1 MSNRSTELQTPTVS
15 ALHELVNMLSS
26 KYSTTLTFNSKKSDF
41 QTNFPIP
48 LELNKNYNYEIGL
61 LWFSVYNI
69 VFNVNK
75 PNNKLIINSAEL
87 PLRGSVLKKIII
99 TIPPGAYDFD
109 KLFNEIKKQFK
120 LTNDPILKDPLLKNA
135 HRKWFKGSDE
145 EFKQI
150 ETSPIDFQINL
161 ETARINCFIYNGY
174 SLEFPQNS
182 EIHGVTPSGIKDP
195 QNGLRDLMGFQKYN
209 YNVNSI
215 GETNL
220 NISNIT
226 SVNLLCDIVEG
237 SFQNGRRTN
246 CLYNFPYGTVPQG
259 YRIVQHVSTPIYLP
273 INTKTIKSISF
284 KIVDQDGKIINFNN
298 ENISFSLH
306 LKQV

>member
-1 MSNRSTELQTPTVS
+1 M
-15 ALHELVNMLSS
+15 
-26 KYSTTLTFNSKKSDF
+26 
-41 QTNFPIP
+41 
-48 LELNKNYNYEIGL
+48 
-61 LWFSVYNI
+61 
-69 VFNVNK
+69 FNVHA
-75 PNNKLIINSAEL
+75 PNNKLIINSSGAAL
-87 PLRGSVLKKIII
+87 ALKKVII
-99 TIPPGAYDFD
+99 TIQPGAYDFD

-182 EIHGVTPSGIKDP
+182 S
-195 QNGLRDLMGFQKYN
+195 LRDLMGFQKYN

-284 KIVDQDGKIINFNN
+284 KIVDQFGKIINFNN
-298 ENISFSLH
+298 ENISFSLD

>member
-1 MSNRSTELQTPTVS
+1 M
-15 ALHELVNMLSS
+15 
-26 KYSTTLTFNSKKSDF
+26 
-41 QTNFPIP
+41 
-48 LELNKNYNYEIGL
+48 GL
-61 LWFSVYNI
+61 LWFSVYNV
-69 VFNVNK
+69 VFNVNSG
-75 PNNKLIINSAEL
+75 NNKLIIK
-87 PLRGSVLKKIII
+87 LKERDVYVTMTI

-109 KLFNEIKKQFK
+109 KLFSEIKKQFK

-182 EIHGVTPSGIKDP
+182 EIHGVTPSGIK
-195 QNGLRDLMGFQKYN
+195 DLMGFQKYN